1 VSGEKLLL
9 FLKSRKRHHA
19 LLKAVAAAPAAF
31 AFGAHFRV
39 RDSLPF
45 SLCERK
51 NHKAL
56 IFIS

>member
-9 FLKSRKRHHA
+9 FLKSSKRHHA
-19 LLKAVAAAPAAF
+19 LLKAVAAAAAPAAF

-45 SLCERK
+45 SLSARERTIK
-51 NHKAL
+51 R
-56 IFIS
+56 